1 VLDESGKLMMANAM
15 GPPTD
20 SVADYGHTTME
31 NVVAWETTFGNTPSR
46 NNQNSTLLYDL
57 IIHSSSAQG
66 FQRVEV

>member
-1 VLDESGKLMMANAM
+1 VLDESGKLMTTNAR

-20 SVADYGHTTME
+20 SVADYGRTTME

-46 NNQNSTLLYDL
+46 NNRNSTLLYAL
-57 IIHSSSAQG
+57 IINSLSAQG